1 MVNYGEKCNRDS
13 DCASKICELSF
24 GDGGVPERRCIIQET
39 TFGPPCELNSQCDSN
54 RCVDTFDG
62 DGNFKG
68 RRCKV
73 IIGQVIPERREFDD
87 TDEDDLPAHMRT
99 PEAKAIRNKEMLI
112 SNKQKRFK
120 FQGRGPL
127 TDFIVLVLEL
137 IIELWKIVLKII
149 FGVFKMFLRLWSLIF
164 GSILSGKGWF
174 SFSKNHQDR
183 KTGKCKDYATTIRK
197 ESILLFYTFIFPPL
211 GVFMD
216 RGVIG
221 FGHVVATMLFT
232 SMFYFPGLTY
242 ALTIINNNVCPTSI
256 ELFSGRNF
264 RGQRL
269 KLNFGDYNDYDE
281 STSSKFYDSIGQFDS
296 ADDFAEQD
304 AVGESQGSPFEVLHM
319 CYSDEG
325 KSVGGGVTLQNIF
338 IQDKSMLID
347 SVRIG
352 KKVKLILYQER
363 NYITDGVVGKPMIVL
378 EDNVSN
384 ILKKI
389 EALNNPNYTKDCRSQ
404 SGYNNPGNS
413 PKVGSMSI
421 VLKQPKPL
429 VPSRIDDDE
438 VVLYLLN
445 DFRGQYLRLKEGDF
459 DSDELTSLFS
469 GRISSIRMGKNMK
482 IKIYENSNYNYVSFA
497 NFSTGATA
505 ELISPSLAA
514 NNEYFTST
522 GGWEK
527 ELYGN
532 VTHNQDREDKTYKQG
547 EIPFLAAVEG
557 VAEGIRSIMV
567 RPLDKDFT
575 DFKSNSDVWNDSAFT
590 RTAITTG
597 NKTDDFFTQRGNETD
612 DFFTQKGNET
622 DDLFTQKSNETD
634 EAFTEDIPDA
644 FD

>member
-1 MVNYGEKCNRDS
+1 
-13 DCASKICELSF
+13 
-24 GDGGVPERRCIIQET
+24 
-39 TFGPPCELNSQCDSN
+39 
-54 RCVDTFDG
+54 
-62 DGNFKG
+62 
-68 RRCKV
+68 
-73 IIGQVIPERREFDD
+73 
-87 TDEDDLPAHMRT
+87 
-99 PEAKAIRNKEMLI
+99 
-112 SNKQKRFK
+112 
-120 FQGRGPL
+120 
-127 TDFIVLVLEL
+127 
-137 IIELWKIVLKII
+137 
-149 FGVFKMFLRLWSLIF
+149 
-164 GSILSGKGWF
+164 
-174 SFSKNHQDR
+174 
-183 KTGKCKDYATTIRK
+183 
-197 ESILLFYTFIFPPL
+197 
-211 GVFMD
+211 
-216 RGVIG
+216 
-221 FGHVVATMLFT
+221 
-232 SMFYFPGLTY
+232 
-242 ALTIINNNVCPTSI
+242 
-256 ELFSGRNF
+256 
-264 RGQRL
+264 
-269 KLNFGDYNDYDE
+269 
-281 STSSKFYDSIGQFDS
+281 
-296 ADDFAEQD
+296 
-304 AVGESQGSPFEVLHM
+304 
-319 CYSDEG
+319 
-325 KSVGGGVTLQNIF
+325 
-338 IQDKSMLID
+338 MLID

-575 DFKSNSDVWNDSAFT
+575 DFRSNSDVWNDSAFT
-590 RTAITTG
+590 RATEPIISRTG
-597 NKTDDFFTQRGNETD
+597 DFLTEKGNETD
-612 DFFTQKGNET
+612 DFFTEKGNEIA
-622 DDLFTQKSNETD
+622 DRVRPDLP
-634 EAFTEDIPDA
+634 DIPDIPDTPDVPQECMRSA
-644 FD
+644 QQTLTDSIQTVESISAAYNSAIEVRNNLREQQRLLTQSNNPRDARRLREINRELEETQASIVNLNNNLETARRDKRQAEESFQRTEEECRR